1 MKIKVATEVATA
13 VCLSAR
19 LCHLNCTQQVRLG
32 VTPMGSTHGSST
44 RAHKMGYCL
53 VLLILMS
60 VLGMLKVFY
69 VKSDKGKLFA
79 ATRVVFIPR

>member
-1 MKIKVATEVATA
+1 
-13 VCLSAR
+13 
-19 LCHLNCTQQVRLG
+19 
-32 VTPMGSTHGSST
+32 MGSTHGSST

-69 VKSDKGKLFA
+69 VKSDEGKLFA